1 MAMKPARREWVQ
13 NGRMTEHRVDYC
25 DECDYEMSE
34 KVTSRFARRMLV
46 HYCSRCGFEDL
57 DGSSEVWGGRQTAH
71 VSSRYMRQAYEASL

>member
-13 NGRMTEHRVDYC
+13 NGRMTAHRVDYC
-25 DECDYEMSE
+25 DESDFEMSE

-57 DGSSEVWGGRQTAH
+57 DGSALHPVHTH
-71 VSSRYMRQAYEASL
+71 VSTHYMRQVYEASR